1 MNPSSAKIL
10 IVDDDPMNLS
20 ILEILLSDDYTLVR
34 ARSGEEALAQAKSER
49 PDLVLLDVMMPGID
63 GYEACRLM
71 RAEPELKKMRIVL
84 VSAKAMPSERL
95 RGFEAG
101 ADDYVTKPFDHD
113 ELMAKIRVFLG
124 MDKKE
129 AA

>member
-124 MDKKE
+124 MDRKE